1 MIVKNGQSV
10 FDITTQEFGTLEEL
24 FTLLVD
30 NDLNANSKLISGQEL
45 IINKIG
51 KGEENIKSFITLGG
65 IVFNNDQGKALPP
78 VLSGDYNNDYSND
91 YF

>member
-1 MIVKNGQSV
+1 MIVKDNQSI
-10 FDITTQEFGTLEEL
+10 FDVVVQEFGTLDEL

-30 NDLNANSKLISGQEL
+30 NNLNANSKLISGQDI

-65 IVFNNDQGKALPP
+65 IVLSNDQGKALPP
-78 VLSGDYNNDYSND
+78 VLAGDYNFDFSND

>member
-1 MIVKNGQSV
+1 MIAKENQSI
-10 FDITTQEFGTLEEL
+10 FDVVAQEFGTLDEL
-24 FTLLVD
+24 FTFLVD
-30 NDLNANSKLISGQEL
+30 NNLNANSKLTSGQEI
-45 IINKIG
+45 IINKVG
-51 KGEENIKSFITLGG
+51 KGEENIKSFIALGR